1 MSNLSTFFPSGGATP
16 LADSIPQMF
25 QADYTRLDLYYSAG
39 INASTAANFWTA
51 IDLQGAYI
59 TSTSPTA
66 YTEIVSVTGSGMLGT
81 IVTGSLSGSDD
92 VFIEVTID
100 DEVREW
106 RLYIG
111 TGGWRGILT
120 FSPNNGWGLNGFG
133 MISSSSANFDSTRT
147 TAYSTRDTTTGTADD
162 VYISPAILTQGIR
175 FKSNMKVRIK
185 CATAFFSTAN
195 LNNHG
200 VLYVID

>member
-25 QADYTRLDLYYSAG
+25 QSDYTRLDLYYNAG
-39 INASTAANFWTA
+39 VNASTAANFWTA

-81 IVTGSLSGSDD
+81 IVTGALNGGDD
-92 VFIEVTID
+92 VFLEVTID

-111 TGGWRGILT
+111 SGGWRGILT
-120 FSPNNGWGLNGFG
+120 FSPNNGWASSAG
-133 MISSSSANFDSTRT
+133 MTGSPANFDSTRT
-147 TAYSTRDTTTGTADD
+147 TAYSTRDTSTAPPDD
-162 VYISPAILTQGIR
+162 IFISPAILTQGIR

-185 CATAFFSTAN
+185 CATAFFSTVN